1 MRSFGRCYAETDKFN
16 TLIKIPKTMAGN
28 NYYKKVSKIID
39 RVNFADVVYQRY
51 SNKKIREC

>member
-1 MRSFGRCYAETDKFN
+1 
-16 TLIKIPKTMAGN
+16 MAGN